1 MSKRLPKQQHEWI
14 NRDKPITFSFEG
26 KQYSGFEGDTITSA
40 LWAAGETILGR
51 SFKYHRPRGILSL
64 ANHDVNVLVTDGLD
78 TNIRADVTPLQDGM
92 KLYAVN
98 TSGGVKQDKK
108 RWLDWI
114 SPILPVG
121 FYYKAF
127 HKPRQLF
134 PFWENIIRKS
144 AGLGVV
150 NFNYP
155 RTTKRKMHQHCDV
168 LIIGAGPAG
177 LSAAISAAQ
186 GGLAVVLVDEN
197 AQLGGSLS
205 YDAATE
211 NADTLAQLLTKVR
224 ENANITVM
232 TNAYAAGYYT
242 DHFVPIVTKQGII
255 KMRAQAV
262 IVATGAFE
270 QAPVFRNNDLPS
282 IMLGSAAQRLV
293 HRYRVKP
300 FENGLVFTANSSGY
314 QVASDL
320 LQAGV
325 KVHTLVDLRG
335 TVNEPLA
342 TVLTQQGVTI
352 HTSACVLEALPNA
365 DKSAVQS
372 AIVCRY
378 DETTHQPDAS
388 HTFQVDCDGIAMCA
402 GWAPAAA
409 LLYQAGTAM
418 RYDELTNQFVPKKC
432 PKGIFAAGKVNGVF
446 DLSQRIADGKRAAN
460 EALAYLGKASQ
471 TVDVSAHSGASP
483 SHAFPIV
490 PHPKAKNFIDFDE
503 DIQLKDFINA
513 AQEGFNNIELMKR
526 FTTVGMGPS
535 QGKHSN
541 MNAIRIL
548 ADIRQLPIEKV
559 GSTTARPF
567 FHPTPIGHLAG
578 RSFHPHR
585 LTALHALHQELHA
598 EFVPVGAWLRP
609 AYYQQTGLSK
619 EACITEE
626 VLAVRQS
633 AGLIDASTLGKIEIH
648 GPDAGLFLERFY
660 TGNFADL
667 KVCKTRYALALDEAG
682 VMIDDG
688 IAMRVS
694 ADLFYVTAST
704 ANAAVIYRE
713 MQRWQ
718 QIWQLDIGLVNV
730 TSAYAAINLAGPFA
744 RQILALLTS
753 ADVSDKAFPFGAL
766 REISVANVAAKVI
779 RVGFVSHNAYEIH
792 VASAHAVALW
802 QGILAAGKP
811 YQILPFGTEAQRML
825 RLEMGHLI
833 TGHDTDGLTHPFE
846 AGTAFAINMNKVFF
860 IGQRSLK
867 IIAQKPLKKRLVAF
881 TLENTTPAASPL
893 DCNLVIEDGEIAGR
907 VTSIAFSP
915 NLQRH
920 IGLAYVMPHQQDIGS
935 VFEIRN
941 DQGQLMKA
949 TVTQTPFVTDSAREL
964 QA

>member
-26 KQYSGFEGDTITSA
+26 KQYIGFDGDTITSA

-64 ANHDVNVLVTDGLD
+64 ANHDVNVLVTDGVD
-78 TNIRADVTPLQDGM
+78 TNIRADVTPLKDGM
-92 KLYAVN
+92 QLYTVN

-127 HKPRQLF
+127 YKPRQLF

-150 NFNYP
+150 NFKFP
-155 RTTKRKMHQHCDV
+155 RTTKRKTHQHCDV

-177 LSAAISAAQ
+177 LSAAITAAS
-186 GGLAVVLVDEN
+186 GGLGVVLVDEN

-205 YDAATE
+205 FDAANE
-211 NADTLAQLLTKVR
+211 NADALAQMMVQVL
-224 ENANITVM
+224 EQPNITVIL
-232 TNAYAAGYYT
+232 NAYAAGYYT
-242 DHFVPIVTKQGII
+242 DHFVPIVTNQGII
-255 KMRAQAV
+255 KMRAKAV

-270 QAPVFRNNDLPS
+270 QGPVFRNNDLPG

-293 HRYRVKP
+293 YRYSVKP

-314 QVASDL
+314 QVALDL
-320 LQAGV
+320 INAGI
-325 KVHTLVDLRG
+325 KVHTLVDLRSI
-335 TVNEPLA
+335 TNEPLA
-342 TVLTQQGVTI
+342 PALTQLGVTI
-352 HTSACVLEALPNA
+352 HTGACVLEALPNA
-365 DKSAVQS
+365 DKSAVRS
-372 AIVCRY
+372 ATICHY
-378 DETTHQPDAS
+378 DEATHQPDS
-388 HTFQVDCDGIAMCA
+388 SNTFSLACDGIAMCA

-418 RYDELTNQFVPKKC
+418 RYDEITQQFVPKKC
-432 PKGIFAAGKVNGVF
+432 LKGIFAAGKVNGIF
-446 DLSQRIADGKRAAN
+446 DLTQRIADGKRAAN
-460 EALAYLGKASQ
+460 EALAFLGKTSEAIA
-471 TVDVSAHSGASP
+471 VSAHSGVSP
-483 SHAFPIV
+483 SHTYPIV

-548 ADIRQLPIEKV
+548 ANIRKLPIEKV

-567 FHPTPIGHLAG
+567 YHPTPIGYLAG

-585 LTALHALHQELHA
+585 HTALHALHQDLQA
-598 EFVPVGAWLRP
+598 IFVPVGAWLRP
-609 AYYQQTGLSK
+609 AYYQEAGLSK
-619 EACITEE
+619 EACITQE

-633 AGLIDASTLGKIEIH
+633 AGVVDASTLGKIEIH

-660 TGNFADL
+660 TGNFAEM
-667 KVCKTRYALALDEAG
+667 KVGRTRYALALDEAG

-688 IAMRVS
+688 VVVCVNFQY
-694 ADLFYVTAST
+694 FYVTAST

-730 TSAYAAINLAGPFA
+730 TSAYSAINLAGPFA
-744 RQILALLTS
+744 RQILSDLSS
-753 ADVSDKAFPFGAL
+753 ADVSDKEFPFGAL
-766 REISVANVAAKVI
+766 REISVANITAKVI

-792 VASAHAVALW
+792 VLQHKHAHY
-802 QGILAAGKP
+802 GKR
-811 YQILPFGTEAQRML
+811 F
-825 RLEMGHLI
+825 
-833 TGHDTDGLTHPFE
+833 
-846 AGTAFAINMNKVFF
+846 
-860 IGQRSLK
+860 
-867 IIAQKPLKKRLVAF
+867 
-881 TLENTTPAASPL
+881 
-893 DCNLVIEDGEIAGR
+893 
-907 VTSIAFSP
+907 
-915 NLQRH
+915 
-920 IGLAYVMPHQQDIGS
+920 
-935 VFEIRN
+935 
-941 DQGQLMKA
+941 
-949 TVTQTPFVTDSAREL
+949 
-964 QA
+964 